1 MLVVLNSSNPSM
13 QLSVNIVEDL
23 IFEPTEHF
31 NLSVSTSSD
40 GCTIPDPI
48 IDVYIMDDG
57 ETMYIHTCT
66 MYIQT

>member
-48 IDVYIMDDG
+48 VDVYIMDDG
-57 ETMYIHTCT
+57 ETMYIHNAHT
-66 MYIQT
+66 